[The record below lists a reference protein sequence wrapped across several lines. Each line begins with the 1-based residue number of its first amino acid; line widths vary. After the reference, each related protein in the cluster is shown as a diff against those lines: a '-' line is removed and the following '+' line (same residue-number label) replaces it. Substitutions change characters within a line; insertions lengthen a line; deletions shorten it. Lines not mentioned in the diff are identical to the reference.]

1 MGAGCCWLTDVIME
15 RKSAISQYRERL
27 DKTLSSAE
35 LTDPE
40 TLKTLVKNQIL
51 QYAQDGKEG

>member
-1 MGAGCCWLTDVIME
+1 ME
-15 RKSAISQYRERL
+15 KKKAISQYRERL
-27 DKTLSSAE
+27 DDTLSSAE

-51 QYAQDGKEG
+51 RYAQHEKEGFRALIPL